1 VSQYQKC
8 KTNLDST
15 EARHSEWQRHQ
26 LGHMQVCT
34 SLQTDNHASN
44 PPLSFYRSDAL
55 PAAQPTASK
64 HWRYNWLFRCT
75 KIGKT
80 KPDQL
85 CGNYWMVCIKHGLN
99 RPNKI
104 QKAFCCDIL
113 TIYTDYA
120 GEDVCDLASFRQYG
134 YYSLVQKSS
143 VFLWVWIWW
152 SRCRSKMPFRFCW
165 AGSSHV
171 LRTPSSNF
179 YRKNIKQTDGLV
191 QINWPTSRWA
201 P

>member
-1 VSQYQKC
+1 MSGSGISWAIC
-8 KTNLDST
+8 KSAPRSRQITT
-15 EARHSEWQRHQ
+15 PATHQ
-26 LGHMQVCT
+26 WV
-34 SLQTDNHASN
+34 
-44 PPLSFYRSDAL
+44 FYRSDAL

-64 HWRYNWLFRCT
+64 HWRYNWLFRCA

-120 GEDVCDLASFRQYG
+120 GEDVWQWAMDMLNGYVCDLASFRQYG